1 MENNTLPDYTVYR
14 LSPKQRIVSFAAAA
28 AVLFA
33 IGYLFYQHIAF
44 AVLLACGGAL
54 YPRVR
59 QKALLAKRRAELGF
73 QFKQALYSLASSLA
87 AGRSVENGFREA
99 IQDLQLLYPD
109 MQTDLIREFK
119 VICFR
124 LENGEPIERAIQ
136 DFSRRAAIEDI
147 TNFADV
153 FTTCKRTG
161 GDLVEVVR
169 RTSAMIGEKLDI
181 QQEISVMIAQKRF
194 ESKAVMAAP
203 FLFIAFL
210 NVSAPDFLEPM
221 RGMAG
226 YIVSTVALLAL
237 GACYWLIAK
246 IMDIQV

>member
-44 AVLLACGGAL
+44 AVLLSCGGAL
-54 YPRVR
+54 YPRIR
-59 QKALLAKRRAELGF
+59 QKSLLAKRRAELGS

-169 RTSAMIGEKLDI
+169 RTSTMIGEKLDI
-181 QQEISVMIAQKRF
+181 QQEISVMVAQKRF

>member
-33 IGYLFYQHIAF
+33 IGYLFYQQLAF

-59 QKALLAKRRAELGF
+59 QKSLLAKRRAELGF

-161 GDLVEVVR
+161 GDLVQVVR